1 MDGILANV
9 LLVDPPKMKHN
20 DRLTSHKT
28 AVKKTVVK
36 HTAKS
41 HDYQASN
48 IKHTVK
54 ALYQL

>member
-28 AVKKTVVK
+28 AVKKTVLL
-36 HTAKS
+36 HWAR
-41 HDYQASN
+41 
-48 IKHTVK
+48 
-54 ALYQL
+54 